1 MIKKWILTALCAAML
16 IGTPVTAFADESD
29 TDGTY
34 TSVVS
39 SGEETDNAELAASVA
54 AVANSIVQNVVV
66 VPNDDNNESS
76 SVSFSLNSSAVV
88 SDTDNTDI
96 TDSSSDTD
104 NTENTEDTD
113 VVTIPDYYG
122 DSDYDTAGNA
132 SLIREQK
139 IIYDSSEMQFIAVT
153 TKSGHIFYI
162 LIDYT
167 AVKDAENGVDGADAR
182 ETVYFLNKV
191 DDYDLY
197 SLIYDDSDIP
207 DYDTDYYVTNMT
219 SSPVIGSET
228 DTAETSEKSSNSS
241 NVLLIVFL
249 LVGAGVVVAY
259 YFLKIKPKKNAVP
272 DEEDDDDFEYEDE
285 PEINEDEELES
296 NDGIE

>member
-39 SGEETDNAELAASVA
+39 SGAETDNAELAASVA

-66 VPNDDNNESS
+66 VSDDDDESS
-76 SVSFSLNSSAVV
+76 SVSFSLNNSSDV
-88 SDTDNTDI
+88 SDTHNTNG

-104 NTENTEDTD
+104 STEDTET
-113 VVTIPDYYG
+113 VTIPDYYG

-219 SSPVIGSET
+219 SSPAIDSET
-228 DTAETSEKSSNSS
+228 DAAETSEKSSDSS

-249 LVGAGVVVAY
+249 IVGAGVVVAY

-285 PEINEDEELES
+285 PEINEDEELEAK
-296 NDGIE
+296 DGIE